1 MTKIKKQIKEARKS
15 IVANIEN
22 DEALNKF
29 IFANTKLNYRFV
41 STEDLKKLVAKYN
54 KANKV
59 EEVKKNTAT
68 IDLPLSLIFAARVIG
83 VNFNRLSQELNK
95 SDFVTSKNDV
105 MTPGSFLKDNG
116 YMVPIKYK
124 NSHKLNWGFTKKG
137 MQWLKSFA
145 NALCK

>member
-22 DEALNKF
+22 NEALNKF
-29 IFANTKLNYRFV
+29 IVANTKLNYRFV
-41 STEDLKKLVAKYN
+41 STEDLKKLVTKYN
-54 KANKV
+54 KANN
-59 EEVKKNTAT
+59 EAKKNTAT
-68 IDLPLSLIFAARVIG
+68 IDLPLSIVFAAKVIG

-95 SDFVTSKNDV
+95 SEFVTSKNDV

-116 YMVPIKYK
+116 YMAPIRYK
-124 NSHKLNWGFTKKG
+124 NSRKINWGFTKKG